1 MTARR
6 RYCLRGIDYH
16 GVTVVTADGHRH
28 ELGRDDRMLER
39 LDLAYAVKVH
49 IVQGMTAE
57 NGIVLMNE
65 REKALNTTQSFLVGV
80 TRIAD
85 QAMLVVD
92 NVKTPER
99 DVTRNPGGKTRAI
112 ETGHRRR
119 TTSRTCPSLR
129 LNIGSIWNRL
139 AFLLVF
145 FYAPK
150 TNTVLIFS

>member
-39 LDLAYAVKVH
+39 LDLAYAVNVH

-65 REKALNTTQSFLVGV
+65 REKALKTTQSFLWASPGL
-80 TRIAD
+80 RIRRCWWSTTSRR
-85 QAMLVVD
+85 QS
-92 NVKTPER
+92 
-99 DVTRNPGGKTRAI
+99 VTRNPGGKTRAI
-112 ETGHRRR
+112 ETGPSPSNDTPDLPVPEIERRFHLEQAGLPAR
-119 TTSRTCPSLR
+119 IFLCP
-129 LNIGSIWNRL
+129 
-139 AFLLVF
+139 
-145 FYAPK
+145 PK
-150 TNTVLIFS
+150 RIQF